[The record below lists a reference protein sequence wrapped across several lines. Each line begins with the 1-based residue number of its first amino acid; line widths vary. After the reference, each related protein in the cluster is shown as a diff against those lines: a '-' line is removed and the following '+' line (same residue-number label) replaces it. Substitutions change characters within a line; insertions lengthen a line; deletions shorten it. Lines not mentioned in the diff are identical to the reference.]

1 MKRLRDLYDKVTNEW
16 GADHPG
22 NVRVVEKGI
31 RQREAKRKGRERR
44 KDGEREREEKR
55 QGEGERREGE
65 RDREKMK

>member
-44 KDGEREREEKR
+44 KADL
-55 QGEGERREGE
+55 
-65 RDREKMK
+65 